1 MAGFEIMNTS
11 SKGIE
16 QLSPL
21 QRAALAIKEMQAK
34 LDRIERKKN
43 EPIAIIGLGCR
54 FPGGANDPDS
64 FWQLLR
70 NGVDATQE
78 VPSSRW
84 NIDTYYDPNPETP
97 GKMYVRQGGFLDIAV
112 DKFDA
117 QFFNISPR
125 EAISMDPQQR
135 LLLEVSWE
143 ALENAGQS
151 PDKLAGSRT
160 GVFIG
165 ICNNDYSQLLQP
177 LGSRTIDLYTA
188 TGNVFSVAAGRLSYI
203 LGLNGPTLAVD
214 TSCSSSLVSVHLA
227 CQSLRL
233 QECRMALAGGV
244 NLMLS
249 PHGTIAMS
257 KMRALAVDGR
267 CKTFDAAADGYGR
280 GEGCGIVVLKRLSD
294 AIADHDNILALIR
307 GGAVNHDGHS
317 SGLTVPNGLAQRAV
331 IREGLENAKVEP
343 EQISYI
349 EAHGTGTSLGD
360 PIEVRTLGAVL
371 GKKHSEKQPLMVG
384 SVKTNFGHLEPAAGI
399 ASLIKVVLALK
410 HREIPPHLHL
420 KQVNPHISLEENG
433 LTIPTELTP
442 WSVAEGQK
450 RLAGVSAF
458 GMSGT
463 NAHLVLEEAPISEVV
478 QSTEFQR
485 PLHLLA
491 LSANSETALKEL
503 AHRFENY
510 IAAHPSE
517 SIENICFTANT
528 GRSHFGYRLAVAAE
542 STIQLQQ
549 KLAAFIATR
558 KPDIVPSISQTKI
571 AFLFTGQGSQYVG
584 MGRQLYDTQPLF
596 RQVLDHCDQ
605 LLRPYLKHSLLSIL
619 YPEMGA
625 TLYLDNT
632 AYSQPALF
640 ALEYALAQLWQSW
653 GIEPTLVMGFGVGE
667 YVAACIAGVFSLEDG
682 LRLVSERGKL
692 MQQLPSENEI
702 LEVNADTARIS
713 VADTFEPI
721 AAQVTY
727 SSPSIGLVSS
737 VTGQLAAGEVE
748 QADYWR
754 QQLIEPVKL
763 STSIQTLYEQGC
775 ELFVEIGP
783 NPSLVEQTKQY
794 FSQDLGTWLPSLD
807 KTHDDWQVLLHSLSN
822 LYMKGLDVNWIE
834 FERNYQHQRISLP
847 TYPFERKQYWM
858 KGAEPI
864 AKEALRL
871 SKKITH
877 PLLSRRLHSPLQQ
890 IQFESELNLNSLPLV
905 KDHRIEG
912 MPVMNIAVYLEIIF
926 AGAAEAF
933 GERISVVENVFISKP
948 LIFSEKETQTVQLII
963 TPEESQKASFQLFS
977 LVVGEED
984 EQVIWTLVA
993 NGQIRLNA
1001 TEINASTQKSL
1012 SFAEVQ
1018 AQYSEETPVS
1028 QFYQLLAERGGDLGP
1043 SCQGLE
1049 RLWRREGAA
1058 LGQIRHPE
1066 INERDNELYYLPL
1079 GSMDAFF
1086 QLLGASFPATL
1097 PDNYLLS
1104 GLESFRFYGSSGNS
1118 FWGIAKLQLGD
1129 DHIDYKETVL
1139 GDLQLFNEDGQLVAE
1154 VVNAQLKR
1162 VNREA
1167 LQRAALLGKGTG
1179 HTATQT
1185 RKGSLSTEK
1194 LLAAEPQQ
1202 RQPMLERYLLEEF
1215 ARALQIPEC
1224 DLNLQQ
1230 SLVSQIDSLIVVEM
1244 KNQIEFDLQIVVP
1257 ATKFFEETSIAQL
1270 AAFIFNQLNLDSST
1284 VLSSLEGAD
1293 DEALAQALE
1302 ELDDLSEE
1310 EAQAMLTAKL

>member
-11 SKGIE
+11 SQGIE

-280 GEGCGIVVLKRLSD
+280 GEGCGIVLLKRLSD

-485 PLHLLA
+485 PLHLLT
-491 LSANSETALKEL
+491 LSTKSETALKEL

-510 IAAHPSE
+510 IAAD
-517 SIENICFTANT
+517 
-528 GRSHFGYRLAVAAE
+528 
-542 STIQLQQ
+542 
-549 KLAAFIATR
+549 R
-558 KPDIVPSISQTKI
+558 K
-571 AFLFTGQGSQYVG
+571 
-584 MGRQLYDTQPLF
+584 
-596 RQVLDHCDQ
+596 
-605 LLRPYLKHSLLSIL
+605 
-619 YPEMGA
+619 
-625 TLYLDNT
+625 
-632 AYSQPALF
+632 
-640 ALEYALAQLWQSW
+640 
-653 GIEPTLVMGFGVGE
+653 
-667 YVAACIAGVFSLEDG
+667 
-682 LRLVSERGKL
+682 
-692 MQQLPSENEI
+692 
-702 LEVNADTARIS
+702 
-713 VADTFEPI
+713 
-721 AAQVTY
+721 
-727 SSPSIGLVSS
+727 
-737 VTGQLAAGEVE
+737 
-748 QADYWR
+748 
-754 QQLIEPVKL
+754 
-763 STSIQTLYEQGC
+763 
-775 ELFVEIGP
+775 
-783 NPSLVEQTKQY
+783 
-794 FSQDLGTWLPSLD
+794 
-807 KTHDDWQVLLHSLSN
+807 
-822 LYMKGLDVNWIE
+822 
-834 FERNYQHQRISLP
+834 
-847 TYPFERKQYWM
+847 
-858 KGAEPI
+858 
-864 AKEALRL
+864 
-871 SKKITH
+871 
-877 PLLSRRLHSPLQQ
+877 
-890 IQFESELNLNSLPLV
+890 
-905 KDHRIEG
+905 
-912 MPVMNIAVYLEIIF
+912 
-926 AGAAEAF
+926 
-933 GERISVVENVFISKP
+933 
-948 LIFSEKETQTVQLII
+948 
-963 TPEESQKASFQLFS
+963 
-977 LVVGEED
+977 
-984 EQVIWTLVA
+984 
-993 NGQIRLNA
+993 
-1001 TEINASTQKSL
+1001 
-1012 SFAEVQ
+1012 
-1018 AQYSEETPVS
+1018 
-1028 QFYQLLAERGGDLGP
+1028 
-1043 SCQGLE
+1043 
-1049 RLWRREGAA
+1049 
-1058 LGQIRHPE
+1058 
-1066 INERDNELYYLPL
+1066 
-1079 GSMDAFF
+1079 
-1086 QLLGASFPATL
+1086 
-1097 PDNYLLS
+1097 
-1104 GLESFRFYGSSGNS
+1104 
-1118 FWGIAKLQLGD
+1118 
-1129 DHIDYKETVL
+1129 
-1139 GDLQLFNEDGQLVAE
+1139 
-1154 VVNAQLKR
+1154 
-1162 VNREA
+1162 
-1167 LQRAALLGKGTG
+1167 
-1179 HTATQT
+1179 
-1185 RKGSLSTEK
+1185 
-1194 LLAAEPQQ
+1194 
-1202 RQPMLERYLLEEF
+1202 
-1215 ARALQIPEC
+1215 
-1224 DLNLQQ
+1224 
-1230 SLVSQIDSLIVVEM
+1230 
-1244 KNQIEFDLQIVVP
+1244 
-1257 ATKFFEETSIAQL
+1257 
-1270 AAFIFNQLNLDSST
+1270 
-1284 VLSSLEGAD
+1284 
-1293 DEALAQALE
+1293 
-1302 ELDDLSEE
+1302 
-1310 EAQAMLTAKL
+1310 